1 MMNKNAMAA
10 LAIVGGAG
18 LVLLLSRKSAE
29 AAPVQ
34 YTPFPGD
41 YNSPIPLMDRVSAP
55 EHWEPQIAKRIAFY
69 PTLPDMPENTP
80 QAAPTQY
87 P

>member
-1 MMNKNAMAA
+1 MSKNAMVA
-10 LAIVGGAG
+10 LVVFGAAG
-18 LVLLLSRKSAE
+18 LALLLTRKKAE

-34 YTPFPGD
+34 YTPFPGE

-55 EHWEPQIAKRIAFY
+55 EHWEPQIARRIAFY
-69 PTLPDMPENTP
+69 PDLPDMPENTP